1 MYCLHTSTEEP
12 WSKCNATGTVM
23 FIASNNA
30 FTIAETTVGPPMYLP
45 APSDTPK
52 IIGELAS

>member
-1 MYCLHTSTEEP
+1 
-12 WSKCNATGTVM
+12 M

-52 IIGELAS
+52 IIGELASCAAVKTACVHYKLLMLN